1 MKKIIVIFLAMTAV
15 CILNAEDS
23 MTIEEEIAQNEA
35 LMEPVEEILA
45 EEFDEEAIDK
55 ELSELLPNEQVLKD
69 NSETAFEEENLD
81 LEEEFTEEA
90 SQ

>member
-1 MKKIIVIFLAMTAV
+1 MKKMIVIFMAMIATCV
-15 CILNAEDS
+15 VNAEDYS
-23 MTIEEEIAQNEA
+23 QVKEEIAQNEN
-35 LMEPVEEILA
+35 LMEPVEEAFA

-69 NSETAFEEENLD
+69 NSESAFEEENLD
-81 LEEEFTEEA
+81 LEEDFTEEA